1 MCPPFPPPDNVMCT
15 VVGRRFL
22 IPLVQ
27 SMVRKLIRLLTIC
40 LIAGAWPSGQALAGA
55 ELYQQH
61 CAACHGVQRLGL
73 SGPALLPGN
82 LKRLRKPDAIQAIT
96 AGLAATQMPA
106 FGAQLSADE
115 IQSLVEFIYSPP
127 EQPPRWEAADIE
139 ASHRILNSELLG
151 PDAAQLPPVYEA
163 DHLNLFLVVEAGDH
177 HVSVLDGDSFERL
190 QRFKSRHALHG
201 GPKYSSNGRYVYFA
215 SRDGWITKYDMY
227 RLQKVAEVRAGINT
241 RNTAVSADDR
251 YVMVGNYLP
260 HTLVV
265 LDARD
270 LSLVKIIPVLDRN
283 GENTSRVSAVYT
295 AAPRDSFIVALK
307 DLKEVWEISYLDEPP
322 AVFNSYVHDYRMG
335 EGLAEQGLF
344 PVRRIELDD
353 YLDDFFFDQAYHHL
367 IGASRSDRKGQVV
380 NLLVGRKIAT
390 IELNG
395 MPHLGSGISWSY
407 RGRTVMASPNLNS
420 GTVSIIDME
429 NWQVIKKL
437 DTLGPGFF
445 MRSHEQS
452 PYAWVDVFFGPNR
465 DAMHIIDKSSL
476 EIVRTLRPVPGKTSA
491 HVEFTRD
498 GKYALLSIWDPDGAV
513 IVYDATTLEEITRL
527 PMNKPSGKYNVY
539 NKITRSEGTS
549 H

>member
-1 MCPPFPPPDNVMCT
+1 M
-15 VVGRRFL
+15 
-22 IPLVQ
+22 
-27 SMVRKLIRLLTIC
+27 
-40 LIAGAWPSGQALAGA
+40 IATAWLGGQALAD
-55 ELYQQH
+55 ETLYQQH
-61 CAACHGVQRLGL
+61 CAACHGSQRLGL
-73 SGPALLPGN
+73 TGPALLPGN
-82 LKRLRKPDAIQAIT
+82 LKRLRKPEAIKAIT

-106 FGAQLSADE
+106 FGASLSAIE
-115 IQSLVEFIYSPP
+115 IQSLVEFIYTPP
-127 EQPPRWEAADIE
+127 SRPPSWKAADIA
-139 ASHRILNSELLG
+139 ASHRILSPDLLE
-151 PDAAQLPPVYEA
+151 PEAATLPPVYTA

-177 HVSVLDGDSFERL
+177 HVSVLDGDTFEPL
-190 QRFKSRHALHG
+190 HRFKSRHALHG
-201 GPKYSSNGRYVYFA
+201 GPKYSSTGRYVYFA
-215 SRDGWITKYDMY
+215 SRDGWITKFDMY

-251 YVMVGNYLP
+251 YVLVGNYLP

-265 LDARD
+265 LDAVD
-270 LSLVKIIPVLDRN
+270 LSLVKIIPVSDRN
-283 GENTSRVSAVYT
+283 GESTSRVSAVYT

-307 DLKEVWEISYLDEPP
+307 DLKEVWEISYLDDPP
-322 AVFNSYVHDYRMG
+322 VVFNSYVHDYRMG
-335 EGLAEQGLF
+335 EGLAEQGRF

-390 IELNG
+390 IEMSG

-407 RGRTVMASPNLNS
+407 RGRTVMASPNLKS

-429 NWQVIKKL
+429 NWQVIRKL
-437 DTLGPGFF
+437 QTLGPGFF

-452 PYAWVDVFFGPNR
+452 PYAWVDVFFGPDK

-476 EIVRTLRPVPGKTSA
+476 EIVKTLRPVPGKTSA

-498 GKYALLSIWDPDGAV
+498 GRYALLSIWDPDGAI
-513 IVYDATTLEEITRL
+513 IVYDAATLEEVKRL

-539 NKITRSEGTS
+539 NKITRSAGTS

>member
-1 MCPPFPPPDNVMCT
+1 
-15 VVGRRFL
+15 
-22 IPLVQ
+22 
-27 SMVRKLIRLLTIC
+27 MVRKLIRLLTIC
-40 LIAGAWPSGQALAGA
+40 VIAAAWPSAQVLASA
-55 ELYQQH
+55 ESYQKH
-61 CAACHGVQRLGL
+61 CAACHGAQRLGL

-82 LKRLRKPDAIQAIT
+82 LKRLRKPDAIRAIT

-106 FGAQLSADE
+106 FGAQLNASE
-115 IQSLVEFIYSPP
+115 INSLVEFIYTPP
-127 EQPPRWEAADIE
+127 EKPPRWEAADIE
-139 ASHRILNSELLG
+139 ASHRILNPELLR

-163 DHLNLFLVVEAGDH
+163 DRLNLFLVVEAGDH

-227 RLQKVAEVRAGINT
+227 RLEKVAEIRAGINT

-265 LDARD
+265 LDAHD
-270 LSLVKIIPVLDRN
+270 LSLVKIIPVTDRN

-307 DLKEVWEISYLDEPP
+307 DLKEVWEISYLDDPP

-335 EGLAEQGLF
+335 EGLAEQGRF

-353 YLDDFFFDQAYHHL
+353 YLDDFFFDQPYHHL

-407 RGRTVMASPNLNS
+407 RNRTVMASPNLKS

-465 DAMHIIDKSSL
+465 DAMHIIDKRSL
-476 EIVRTLRPVPGKTSA
+476 EIVKTLRPVPGKTSA

-513 IVYDATTLEEITRL
+513 IVYDATTLQEITRL

>member
-1 MCPPFPPPDNVMCT
+1 
-15 VVGRRFL
+15 
-22 IPLVQ
+22 
-27 SMVRKLIRLLTIC
+27 MVRKLIRVLTIFV
-40 LIAGAWPSGQALAGA
+40 IAAAWPGGQVLASA

-73 SGPALLPGN
+73 TGPALLPGN

-106 FGAQLSADE
+106 FGARLTASE
-115 IQSLVEFIYSPP
+115 INSLAEFIYTPP
-127 EQPPRWEAADIE
+127 EQTPRWEAADIE
-139 ASHRILNSELLG
+139 ASHRILNPELLG
-151 PDAAQLPPVYEA
+151 PEAAQLPPVYDA
-163 DHLNLFLVVEAGDH
+163 DRLNLFLVVEAGDH

-190 QRFKSRHALHG
+190 RRFKSRHALHG
-201 GPKYSSNGRYVYFA
+201 GPKYSSTGRYVYFA

-227 RLQKVAEVRAGINT
+227 RLQKVAEIRAGINT

-265 LDARD
+265 LDAHD
-270 LSLVKIIPVLDRN
+270 LSLVKIIPVSDRN

-322 AVFNSYVHDYRMG
+322 VVFNSYVHDYRMG
-335 EGLAEQGLF
+335 EGLAEQGRF

-390 IELNG
+390 IDLNG

-407 RGRTVMASPNLNS
+407 RNRTVMASPNLKS

-465 DAMHIIDKSSL
+465 DAMHIIDKRSL
-476 EIVRTLRPVPGKTSA
+476 EIIRTLRPVPGKTSA